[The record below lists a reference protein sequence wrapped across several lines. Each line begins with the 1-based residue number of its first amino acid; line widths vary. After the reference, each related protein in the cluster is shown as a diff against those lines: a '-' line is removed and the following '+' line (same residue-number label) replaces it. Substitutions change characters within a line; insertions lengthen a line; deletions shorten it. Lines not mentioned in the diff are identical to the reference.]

1 MIMLQNYG
9 NEPYLFINDIKVDR
23 DKIKMEY
30 SSREIYIEII
40 SNEVISEIKKIPFN
54 KFHLEQESNNS
65 VSIHFVSPWD
75 IPGIKQ
81 RVSLFK
87 EPEGKSIELF
97 VDFSWELEKWKNI
110 FSPEE
115 LMAEIK
121 KVVTDRG
128 NLGLNHD
135 TEGYE
140 LSFVCETNQN
150 IEGYLHICSRITK
163 SAINQLIIENR
174 ASSLTSVF
182 EFPEHVRVPC
192 EQYLIYFAEFLD
204 NLGISATTEI
214 THEASTVLFTV
225 IPESKEIALENIREA
240 LDIYIQLPSKVNN
253 MGYVNVINDPQLQ
266 QLYANIQHLNSQML
280 LLNATNRMQDQTIKQ
295 QQNMIKQQQEMVDA
309 TILQTSLVAMSTSGK
324 EEDKEEL
331 FGGTLVLT
339 KLEWK
344 GFELNLANIYRW
356 IKNQFKKN

>member
-1 MIMLQNYG
+1 MIMVQNYG
-9 NEPYLFINDIKVDR
+9 NEPYLVINDIKMDR

-30 SSREIYIEII
+30 SSREIYFEII
-40 SNEVISEIKKIPFN
+40 SNEVISEIKKIPFS
-54 KFHLEQESNNS
+54 KFHLEQESKNS
-65 VSIHFVSPWD
+65 VSIHFLSPLD

-87 EPEGKSIELF
+87 EPEEENIELF
-97 VDFSWELEKWKNI
+97 IDFSWELEKWKNI

-121 KVVTDRG
+121 KVVTDRS
-128 NLGLNHD
+128 NLSLNYD

-140 LSFVCETNQN
+140 LAFVCELDQS
-150 IEGYLHICSRITK
+150 IAGYLHICRRVTK

-174 ASSLTSVF
+174 ANSLTSVF
-182 EFPEHVRVPC
+182 EFPEHFRVPC
-192 EQYLIYFAEFLD
+192 EQYLIYFGEFL
-204 NLGISATTEI
+204 NNIGIRATTEI

-225 IPESKEIALENIREA
+225 VPESKEIALENIREA
-240 LDIYIQLPSKVNN
+240 LEIYIQLPSKVSN
-253 MGYVNVINDPQLQ
+253 MSYVNVPNDPQLQ
-266 QLYANIQHLNSQML
+266 QLYANIQHLNSQVL
-280 LLNATNRMQDQTIKQ
+280 LLNATIQMQDQTIKQ
-295 QQNMIKQQQEMVDA
+295 QQNMIKQQQEVVDA
-309 TILQTSLVAMSTSGK
+309 TILHTSLVAMSTSGK

-331 FGGTLVLT
+331 FGGTLALT

-344 GFELNLANIYRW
+344 GFELNIANIYRW